1 MLELPGYFETKPNLL
16 YCNLEMHFKYILQE
30 DSYIP
35 DAEGK
40 AILFPDHCERG
51 FLSVCSSPY
60 YCLSS
65 YFKAKTLLFAACYL
79 IYRELILCNV
89 LYIYTSK

>member
-1 MLELPGYFETKPNLL
+1 MLELPGYFEAKPNLL
-16 YCNLEMHFKYILQE
+16 YCNLEMHFKYILTE

-51 FLSVCSSPY
+51 FFCQCPIVFITAYRAISKQRL
-60 YCLSS
+60 
-65 YFKAKTLLFAACYL
+65 YFLLL
-79 IYRELILCNV
+79 VI
-89 LYIYTSK
+89 